1 MDALKD
7 IVDLYELVH
16 FHLILFPVPDKDAIV
31 NEFLDL
37 AAVYRK

>member
-1 MDALKD
+1 M
-7 IVDLYELVH
+7 DLYELVH